1 MYMYEYK
8 VNLGIGDEVHYSY
21 ANSTSKKLYDCEFM
35 GSFPEYYATKF
46 PVVL

>member
-21 ANSTSKKLYDCEFM
+21 ANSTSKNCMIVNLWVV
-35 GSFPEYYATKF
+35 FPEYYATKF
-46 PVVL
+46 Q